1 MKRFYP
7 RLMIRWR
14 LRVIMADRKINNKVL
29 SEKTGIPY
37 SSLSRLKNSDELKTI
52 DGEILNALCHVLN
65 CTPSDLI
72 EFVRDDIN
80 EDSSQSRSL
89 A

>member
-1 MKRFYP
+1 MKRFHP

-14 LRVIMADRKINNKVL
+14 LRTIMADRKINNKVL

-37 SSLSRLKNSDELKTI
+37 SSLSRLKNSDELKNVNG
-52 DGEILNALCHVLN
+52 DILNALCHVLD

-72 EFVRDDIN
+72 EFVRDDLN
-80 EDSSQSRSL
+80 VNQSQSESI